1 MIKLLVATK
10 ETQGKRNNDFCF
22 AEEGEI
28 VVRGSECDGEAVDG
42 RCGCKRAMCG
52 VKTRTATTTMKV
64 VELDIE
70 PEDVKEQ
77 MKESLVKGGWASL
90 MKPKEVE
97 EMVNDSYKENVELAE
112 YFGVGAIVEKRGDT
126 FQSRRP

>member
-10 ETQGKRNNDFCF
+10 DTQGKRKNDFCH

-42 RCGCKRAMCG
+42 NCGCKRAMCG
-52 VKTRTATTTMKV
+52 VKTRKATTTMKV

-70 PEDVKEQ
+70 PDEVKKQ

-90 MKPKEVE
+90 MKPKEVDG
-97 EMVNDSYKENVELAE
+97 MVNDSYKENVELAE

-126 FQSRRP
+126 FQKRAW

>member
-1 MIKLLVATK
+1 
-10 ETQGKRNNDFCF
+10 
-22 AEEGEI
+22 
-28 VVRGSECDGEAVDG
+28 
-42 RCGCKRAMCG
+42 
-52 VKTRTATTTMKV
+52 MKV

-70 PEDVKEQ
+70 PEAVKKQ
-77 MKESLVKGGWASL
+77 MQESLVKGGWASL